1 MSDVAVCVV
10 CQAGAQDVEEV
21 ASVLVDMLER
31 PRADEY
37 SKPEYRTMMADYYTA
52 ERVEDIEA
60 RPPFPQP
67 PAKTDA

>member
-1 MSDVAVCVV
+1 MLCVWV
-10 CQAGAQDVEEV
+10 QPGAQDVDEV
-21 ASVLVDMLER
+21 AGVLVDMLER

-37 SKPEYRTMMADYYTA
+37 SKPQYRTMMADYYSA
-52 ERVEDIEA
+52 ERVEDMEA

>member
-1 MSDVAVCVV
+1 M
-10 CQAGAQDVEEV
+10 EEV

-37 SKPEYRTMMADYYTA
+37 SKPEYRHMMADYYTA

>member
-1 MSDVAVCVV
+1 VD
-10 CQAGAQDVEEV
+10 EV
-21 ASVLVDMLER
+21 ALVLVDMLER

-37 SKPEYRTMMADYYTA
+37 SKPEYRTMMADYYGA